1 MARNEV
7 FQKLARD
14 ISDVVFKTGL
24 VDVSEIEKQALPNGL
39 TVGDGLKE
47 VISKM
52 GENILL
58 RRSCCLE
65 KGAPSSI
72 LCSYQHNSVGPNMSQ
87 IASLVSFSVE
97 GDGSKLDQDKL
108 HKIGMHIAAA
118 SPLYLTRAEV
128 PEAALEREK
137 SVIME
142 MVKKLNKPEKILN
155 RMIEGKLG
163 EFYKQSVLL
172 DQLFILDEKQGS
184 ISKLLQKLG
193 KEAGCKVAI
202 EKFVRFQVGK

>member
-1 MARNEV
+1 
-7 FQKLARD
+7 
-14 ISDVVFKTGL
+14 
-24 VDVSEIEKQALPNGL
+24 
-39 TVGDGLKE
+39 
-47 VISKM
+47 
-52 GENILL
+52 
-58 RRSCCLE
+58 
-65 KGAPSSI
+65 
-72 LCSYQHNSVGPNMSQ
+72 MSQ

-118 SPLYLTRAEV
+118 NPLYLTRAEV

-142 MVKKLNKPEKILN
+142 TVKKLNKPEKILN

-163 EFYKQSVLL
+163 DFYKQSVLL

-202 EKFVRFQVGK
+202 EKFIRFQVGK